1 MEDDNASA
9 STMSN
14 RPDNVGAY
22 LIERLQS
29 LGVSH
34 VFGVPGDYVLG
45 FFKQLSDSQLNLVT
59 TCDELN
65 AGYAADAYAR
75 IRGIGAVCV
84 TYSVGG
90 LKVVNATAQAYAE
103 KSPLVVIAGAPGI
116 KERIGNPLLH
126 HKVRTFDTQS
136 KVFAEVT
143 VASAV
148 LDDPS
153 TACGE
158 IDRVLSEALRVS
170 RPVYIELP
178 RDMTFA
184 PIKPPHPSHLTQ
196 AEAASDQN
204 ALQDAV
210 DEAVRMIN
218 AAEQPVVIAGIEL
231 HRFGLQDKLVALI
244 DKAHIPVAATI
255 LAKSVV
261 GEYHPLYIGIYEGA
275 MGFASVRD
283 YVESSDC
290 LILLGTFMTDINLGQ
305 YTAHIDQEKAIY
317 VTSEQCLIKYHNYA
331 NVRLHD
337 FIDGLIDARV
347 TQRTLRDLPRPRT
360 RKPFVTQRGQ
370 RITVKRLFER
380 LNWEL
385 KDNTVIIADVGD
397 ALFGGL
403 DLITHCRTEFLSP
416 AYYLSL
422 GFAVPAS
429 IGAQLADRN
438 LRPLVLVGDGA
449 FQMTGIETST
459 IARLGLNPVIVVLN
473 NFGYA
478 TERPLQDGPFNDL
491 QPWQYSLIPDLVG
504 GGRGVVATTEDELE
518 NALEAAQTYTEGFTI
533 IDVQLDPSDSS
544 PALQRLTEGLAKKIR

>member
-136 KVFAEVT
+136 KIFAEVT

-184 PIKPPHPSHLTQ
+184 PVKPPHPSHLTQ

-204 ALQDAV
+204 ALQGAV

-290 LILLGTFMTDINLGQ
+290 LILLGAFMTDINLGQ

>member
-204 ALQDAV
+204 ALQGAV

-317 VTSEQCLIKYHNYA
+317 VTSEQCLIRGHNYA
-331 NVRLHD
+331 NVRVHD
-337 FIDGLIDARV
+337 FLDGLIGASIAR
-347 TQRTLRDLPRPRT
+347 RTLRDLPRPRT

-380 LNWEL
+380 LNWVLE
-385 KDNTVIIADVGD
+385 DNTVVIADVGD

-416 AYYLSL
+416 L

-459 IARLGLNPVIVVLN
+459 MARLGLNPVIVVLN

-504 GGRGVVATTEDELE
+504 GGRGVVVTTEDELE
-518 NALEAAQTYTEGFTI
+518 NALKAAQTYTEGFTI

-544 PALQRLTEGLAKKIR
+544 PALQRLTEGLAKHIR

>member
-136 KVFAEVT
+136 KIFAEVT

-184 PIKPPHPSHLTQ
+184 PVKPPHPSHLTQ

-290 LILLGTFMTDINLGQ
+290 LILLGAFMTDINLGQ

>member
-204 ALQDAV
+204 ALQGAV

-290 LILLGTFMTDINLGQ
+290 LILLGAFMTDINLGQ